1 MENKFIHEMYLASLE
16 RTIRRWWILCIL
28 LTIMLVGS
36 NGAWLYYESQFVD
49 KTTTESIEAE
59 QKGDENIVSLGDVSY
74 GTESEDNSND

>member
-16 RTIRRWWILCIL
+16 RTIRRLWILCIL
-28 LTIMLVGS
+28 LAVMLVGS
-36 NGAWLYYESQFVD
+36 NGAWLFYESQFED

>member
-1 MENKFIHEMYLASLE
+1 MYLASLE

-28 LTIMLVGS
+28 LAIMLVGS
-36 NGAWLYYESQFVD
+36 NAAWLYYESQFED

-59 QKGDENIVSLGDVSY
+59 QKGDENIVSLGDVNY